1 MKILICYHSL
11 TGNTEAIAKCMA
23 EALTDEAVT
32 IIPASEVDPDAL
44 SSYDVVFLGS
54 GVYAASVG
62 KSIKDL
68 MAEASK
74 QQLPPKFA
82 LFFTHATQE
91 PGGHAKCFYRI
102 EKQINGNN
110 CTIVDKFE
118 CLGDTRPTDEQI
130 EAMNPEQMEQY
141 LENLQGHPNEQ
152 DFENAKKFAKK
163 IIENL

>member
-1 MKILICYHSL
+1 
-11 TGNTEAIAKCMA
+11 MA

-82 LFFTHATQE
+82 LFFYPRDSRARGTCKMLLSNRKT
-91 PGGHAKCFYRI
+91 
-102 EKQINGNN
+102 
-110 CTIVDKFE
+110 DKW
-118 CLGDTRPTDEQI
+118 
-130 EAMNPEQMEQY
+130 
-141 LENLQGHPNEQ
+141 
-152 DFENAKKFAKK
+152 
-163 IIENL
+163 